1 MKNTLCP
8 GVGESRRIVV
18 DETRTISFMG
28 EALRVYATPWMVSDM
43 EYACRDLIFH
53 HLDEGEDSVGVR
65 VEIEHLAP
73 TSLGEWVDIAVTV
86 TAIDGRRVTL
96 DFEAHDAAEV
106 VGRGCHTRFVVDM
119 AMAERRLSEK
129 AAQLHRNSQNI

>member
-18 DETRTISFMG
+18 DKTRTISFMG
-28 EALRVYATPWMVSDM
+28 EALRVYATPWMVSDV

-53 HLDEGEDSVGVR
+53 HLDEGEDSVGVH

-73 TSLGEWVDIAVTV
+73 TPLGEWVDIAVTV
-86 TAIDGRRVTL
+86 AAIDGRRVTL
-96 DFEAHDAAEV
+96 DFEARDAAEV
-106 VGRGCHTRFVVDM
+106 VGRGRHTRFVVDM
-119 AMAERRLSEK
+119 ATAERRLSEK
-129 AAQLHRNSQNI
+129 AAQLHQKSQDT